1 MAAAQPAEENE
12 NAHPKLYALIAEDN
26 PVNRRVLEI
35 MMKRMGH
42 AYEVVEN
49 GLEALEKLKAKAFEV
64 VLMDVHM
71 PAMDGLEATR
81 RIREGYCGDD
91 KKDIYI
97 AAVTALA
104 MSGDR
109 EKCLESGMNAYLPK
123 PVKFTELERI
133 FVEEIYPSCSSEG
146 SG

>member
-1 MAAAQPAEENE
+1 MAAPESASASEDS
-12 NAHPKLYALIAEDN
+12 HPKLHALIAEDN

-42 AYEVVEN
+42 SFEVVEN
-49 GLEALEKLKAKAFEV
+49 GTEALEKLQAKAFDV

-71 PAMDGLEATR
+71 PEMDGLEATR
-81 RIREGYCGDD
+81 RIREGFAGED
-91 KKDIYI
+91 KQGIYI

-133 FVEEIYPSCSSEG
+133 FVEEIYPSFSSG
-146 SG
+146 DG